1 LKLYQTALKYH
12 SEGPPSYDKAL
23 DAYKELFES
32 EIFKYPE
39 SQTELRRSEGFATLP
54 EYEELWMQS
63 HEAGPVQLAV
73 PTENAPNTLPQ
84 ILHLAY
90 KNHGQFLLD
99 LLQFKVQ
106 EHLRINSEAP
116 LDQKKITDNARIPLE
131 YYSEALDKDDSD
143 VDLWRCTAAVATLV
157 GSNRIAR
164 FCLEA
169 VLDMG
174 EENLDDVL
182 GLSGVEE
189 TIALQRLQELSQS
202 LQDDLSLMLAPLS
215 KFRRKKLAEALR
227 KRLESHSAI
236 PKPTFHSTAYS
247 MHGHLGRPPT
257 RYVITCHRRDW
268 AAVGD
273 TILQQL
279 ALEQGDM
286 IDVGPGVGV
295 GFKIPELPAEEVPT
309 EVAAEVEAEPPTE
322 TATESPTQ
330 DPEPMKAESP
340 KDIEAPPQE
349 PQDVSPPSP
358 AEDAQPPPGIAEAPD
373 DDVQMKDG
381 ENNQEPNTDLQ
392 ENGEAENG
400 QIEENA
406 TEGVDVA
413 QANPD
418 IEASEKPETVLPPSR
433 KRSTDSAGLGEHA
446 DGGRVRSKRIRAR
459 ETLDGANVEGTL
471 IDTSKQL
478 DDSLQ
483 KFIDA
488 DEWLFD
494 TINTTL
500 RKFHAE
506 GLGSIHTLRTA
517 VKDKE
522 NTLLDPSDALL
533 PAIKDFYTIA
543 ENSTPDIAGTL
554 ANGFSGESIDSLGA
568 ASRDTG
574 LNAFLG
580 HSKSRGSQA
589 CIKPMLG
596 PAEGLVSWLEKVN
609 APWTY
614 NKDAAWQFLVALLK
628 PGSFPEKDEDSPSS
642 YVMHRW
648 SDDLKR
654 IIVQIAVRFD
664 DHVFPLAQDM
674 LSTINSQSLQTQSKG
689 KEFWPSPD
697 ELYFIEMIQTLF
709 ELHLDVYSLIKH
721 PASAVDSVTQ
731 TQQKYRLERWSTLA
745 NSAMNMRNDTRE
757 PGYDELAIRH
767 IWATA
772 FHISVCDDVTQNHVL
787 ACMKDLKQMLESL
800 GEPSIQLQNNA
811 VMPEISISAVEQELS
826 KISMKDFFV
835 KVFSDKDEDPVTT
848 IESLEPL
855 LELTIEQP
863 KTLVNGTSNLLSE
876 TNGDVSPGHQ
886 DLQDQESPA
895 TLETLEPTP
904 HQKMSKFLAN
914 GSWSLR
920 ISLWQR
926 LRQAYIA
933 IDYTPKVVSCHLR
946 SIELLVNEVKSI
958 AYLDS
963 PQESRNVQLVRW
975 LHLIGEFV
983 RKVLRYNQTSPNA
996 FECIDA
1002 EHLRTSTNAL
1012 TSLMRILYSFNVFED
1027 QLRVGTLPS
1036 PTFEGRPR
1044 PSFTKVSNWV
1054 HDIQLHVWMLLYTL
1068 LKEGIEQNPE
1078 AFSSPAESKF
1088 EFLRT
1093 VHYAMGIRG
1102 LCNKAKREFLHLL
1115 QGELLGLSDLENSD
1129 VELCQ
1134 VLLDLYGLKCAS
1146 NATDVMDHSCSD
1158 TEPLVRKTAIK
1169 LVGFLMTQAQKVPMK
1184 DLPKTDLKLAIDKL
1198 HSCLGRGKQCDDIVL
1213 NRRVYNN
1220 YIKSTIH
1227 PLDLFSCL
1235 RGDLDL
1241 PTKPIAPSD
1250 AEIAAKGWYFLMGLI
1265 ALSKFRS
1272 AKRLAAGPAEDL
1284 NAAVAF
1290 FTQDLEYSTERWETW
1305 YRLAQA
1311 HDLQLEEN
1319 VSWSAEKLNSHSHEV
1334 FYYQRAA
1341 IHCYAMAMACAV
1353 RCGDQSSA
1361 TTLKMA
1367 EMFAEFGNRMYSSTR
1382 EPFSMLAFTFR
1393 EHEERWFSG
1402 QTYAAG
1408 TYKKPPFKPLTLYTA
1423 WRIAAVLFKRS
1434 LARSPNQWS
1443 NHYMLGKC
1451 RWKMYTASEE
1461 VREGQKAPSLQE
1473 VVMDC
1478 FIRAIETLPNRRDNR
1493 KEPILEPHYKLV
1505 SIVNKLVRRG
1515 DINAAAGADVLQATS
1530 YASKVI
1536 LETDDD
1542 GWEQYVLNVLKNLRA
1557 ADKSG
1562 WHHRMTARVR
1572 TFLLPIRTITN
1583 KSARLPM
1590 LCMMTR
1596 QIAFP
1601 LR

>member
-12 SEGPPSYDKAL
+12 SEGPQSYDKAL

-54 EYEELWMQS
+54 EYEELWLQNN
-63 HEAGPVQLAV
+63 EAGPVQLAV

-106 EHLRINSEAP
+106 EHLRIKSEASF
-116 LDQKKITDNARIPLE
+116 DQKQITDNARVPLE
-131 YYSEALDKDDSD
+131 YYADALDKDDSD

-174 EENLDDVL
+174 EESLDDVL
-182 GLSGVEE
+182 GLTGVEE
-189 TIALQRLQELSQS
+189 TIALQRLQELSRS

-215 KFRRKKLAEALR
+215 KFRRKKLAEALS

-236 PKPTFHSTAYS
+236 PKPDFRSTAYS
-247 MHGHLGRPPT
+247 MYGHLGRPPT

-295 GFKIPELPAEEVPT
+295 GFKVPELPAEEVPPEVSAEIPA
-309 EVAAEVEAEPPTE
+309 EVAIEVAVEPPTQDS
-322 TATESPTQ
+322 ESI
-330 DPEPMKAESP
+330 KVESP
-340 KDIEAPPQE
+340 KQIE
-349 PQDVSPPSP
+349 PSP
-358 AEDAQPPPGIAEAPD
+358 KDSTDNPPPPTAEDAQQPPAAAEIPEV
-373 DDVQMKDG
+373 DVQMEDV
-381 ENNQEPNTDLQ
+381 EDEEAPSTDVQEKSN
-392 ENGEAENG
+392 AENG
-400 QIEENA
+400 AIEGNGADRVE
-406 TEGVDVA
+406 TA

-418 IEASEKPETVLPPSR
+418 LEASQIPETVPPPSR
-433 KRSTDSAGLGEHA
+433 KRSTDSAGLGENA

-459 ETLDGANVEGTL
+459 ETLDGANVESTL

-483 KFIDA
+483 QFINA

-494 TINTTL
+494 TINTTF

-506 GLGSIHTLRTA
+506 GLGSIYTIRTA

-522 NTLLDPSDALL
+522 DTNVDPSDALL
-533 PAIKDFYTIA
+533 PAIKDFYAIA
-543 ENSTPDIAGTL
+543 ENSTPDTAGTL
-554 ANGFSGESIDSLGA
+554 ANGYSGESIDSLGA
-568 ASRDTG
+568 ASRDAG
-574 LNAFLG
+574 MNAFLG
-580 HSKSRGSQA
+580 HTKSRGSQA

-596 PAEGLVSWLEKVN
+596 PAEGLVAWLEKVN

-628 PGSFPEKDEDSPSS
+628 PGSFPDKDEDSPSS
-642 YVMHRW
+642 YVSHRW
-648 SDDLKR
+648 SEDLKR

-674 LSTINSQSLQTQSKG
+674 LSGINSNALQTQSKG
-689 KEFWPSPD
+689 KEFSPSSD
-697 ELYFIEMIQTLF
+697 ELALIEMIQTLF

-745 NSAMNMRNDTRE
+745 NGAMNMRNDTGE

-772 FHISVCDDVTQNHVL
+772 FHISVCDDVSQNHVL
-787 ACMKDLKQMLESL
+787 ACMEDLKQMLESL
-800 GEPSIQLQNNA
+800 GDPSIQLQNNA
-811 VMPEISISAVEQELS
+811 VMPEISISAIEQELS

-863 KTLVNGTSNLLSE
+863 ESLANETSNVHSE
-876 TNGDVSPGHQ
+876 SNGNMSPGQQ
-886 DLQDQESPA
+886 DFENLEPPD
-895 TLETLEPTP
+895 TLETPEPTP
-904 HQKMSKFLAN
+904 HQKMSKFLTN

-920 ISLWQR
+920 LSLWQR
-926 LRQAYIA
+926 LRQAYIT

-946 SIELLVNEVKSI
+946 SIELLVSEVKSI
-958 AYLDS
+958 SYLDS
-963 PQESRNVQLVRW
+963 PQEARNNQLVRW
-975 LHLIGEFV
+975 LHLIGEFA
-983 RKVLRYNQTSPNA
+983 RKVLRYDQTSSNA
-996 FECIDA
+996 FECVDA

-1036 PTFEGRPR
+1036 PTFEGKPK

-1054 HDIQLHVWMLLYTL
+1054 HDIQLHVWMLLYSL

-1078 AFSSPAESKF
+1078 AFPSPAESKF

-1093 VHYAMGIRG
+1093 VHFAMGVRG
-1102 LCNKAKREFLHLL
+1102 LCNKAKREFLRLL
-1115 QGELLGLSDLENSD
+1115 QSELLQLSDLEHSD
-1129 VELCQ
+1129 LELCQ
-1134 VLLDLYGLKCAS
+1134 VLLDLYGLKCAP
-1146 NATDVMDHSCSD
+1146 NATDLMDHNCSD

-1169 LVGFLMTQAQKVPMK
+1169 LVGFFIAQAQKVPMK
-1184 DLPKTDLKLAIDKL
+1184 DLPKTDLKVAIDKL
-1198 HSCLGRGKQCDDIVL
+1198 HACLGRGKQSDDIVL

-1241 PTKPIAPSD
+1241 PTKPVAPSD
-1250 AEIAAKGWYFLMGLI
+1250 AEIASKRWYFLMGFI

-1319 VSWSAEKLNSHSHEV
+1319 VSWSAEKLNSNSHEV

-1367 EMFAEFGNRMYSSTR
+1367 EMFAEFGHRMYSSTR

-1423 WRIAAVLFKRS
+1423 WRIASVLFKRS
-1434 LARSPNQWS
+1434 LARSPNQWG

-1451 RWKMYTASEE
+1451 LWKMYTASDEI
-1461 VREGQKAPSLQE
+1461 REGQKAPSLQE
-1473 VVMDC
+1473 VMDC
-1478 FIRAIETLPNRRDNR
+1478 FTRAIETLPNRRDSR
-1493 KEPILEPHYKLV
+1493 KEPTLEPHYKLV

-1515 DINAAAGADVLQATS
+1515 DINAAAGAEVLRATS
-1530 YASKVI
+1530 YASKVT
-1536 LETDDD
+1536 LETDEDS
-1542 GWEQYVLNVLKNLRA
+1542 WEHYVLNVLKNLRA

-1572 TFLLPIRTITN
+1572 NLL
-1583 KSARLPM
+1583 
-1590 LCMMTR
+1590 
-1596 QIAFP
+1596 FP
-1601 LR
+1601 LFFF